1 EFRSLMRSIQVIW
14 RAWDLVEGDEEDSEP
29 GASDTGGGEAY
40 AATPGP
46 NEQESLTTILKEI
59 AARQERMFE
68 HFRRQGR
75 ERRSDGRSSRPRDNG
90 RRNDNRNDQN
100 RRRDFY
106 PSKNEEL
113 DKQLDQKH
121 QRSANHGAAAN
132 SSQEDEGSRGA
143 SPERWDSEG
152 DGSADEGAV

>member
-1 EFRSLMRSIQVIW
+1 MVVN
-14 RAWDLVEGDEEDSEP
+14 LVEGDEEDSEP

-40 AATPGP
+40 AVTQGP

-68 HFRRQGR
+68 HFCRQGR
-75 ERRSDGRSSRPRDNG
+75 ERRSDGRSSRLRDNG
-90 RRNDNRNDQN
+90 QRNDHRNSQN
-100 RRRDFY
+100 RRRDLY
-106 PSKNEEL
+106 LSKNEEL
-113 DKQLDQKH
+113 DKQLEQKH
-121 QRSANHGAAAN
+121 QRLANHGATAS

-152 DGSADEGAV
+152 DGSADAEAA